1 MSLKAVHICFIILSI
16 ILTAGFGYWGIQNH
30 NQTGNTTFLYLGIGS
45 IIGSLVLV
53 IYLFGFIRKMKKI
66 NPLPLWLIGIIL
78 SSPRTLFACAVCF
91 GDPNSN
97 LSKGV
102 IAGVLVL
109 LGVVGSVLGGVG
121 AVSFTWFKRAKHLTK
136 TSSSPS

>member
-30 NQTGNTTFLYLGIGS
+30 SLTANATFLYLGIGS
-45 IIGSLVLV
+45 LIGSLLLV
-53 IYLFGFIRKMKKI
+53 FYLFRFIQKMKKI
-66 NPLPLWLIGIIL
+66 NPLPLWLIGMIL
-78 SSPRTLFACAVCF
+78 FSPRTLFACAVCF

-109 LGVVGSVLGGVG
+109 LGVVGSVLGGIG
-121 AVSFTWFKRAKHLTK
+121 AVSLSWFKRARQPHAK
-136 TSSSPS
+136 

>member
-30 NQTGNTTFLYLGIGS
+30 EQTSNMISLYLGIGS
-45 IIGSLVLV
+45 ILGSLLLV
-53 IYLFGFIRKMKKI
+53 VYLFCFIQKMKKMG
-66 NPLPLWLIGIIL
+66 PLPLWLIGAL
-78 SSPRTLFACAVCF
+78 LFSPRTLFACAVCF

-109 LGVVGSVLGGVG
+109 LGVVSSVLVGIG
-121 AVSFTWFKRAKHLTK
+121 AVSLSWLKRARQLQAK
-136 TSSSPS
+136 